1 MGKLKQYQET
11 GVQFSGMPQLTTAP
25 IQEAL
30 ASNERVNQFLSQV
43 GQTFA
48 QKANVY
54 ASEQAVKDAITN
66 PITKEQIDQAR
77 KTGDN
82 PIEQFLTGGTTYNE
96 AIKKVLGQQVAGELR
111 LELDQASSN
120 ILEMVRTG
128 EITNQG
134 QALQKLQEPISAH
147 VEFLTTI
154 DPTLAEAYGAQA
166 TASARNYLNQAD
178 TLIRNQEEE
187 KRLFNAETMRA
198 NMERDYQNYLLANPN
213 ATLEQRQQYK
223 DVISKMAR
231 DMSFSGTR
239 KQEKLAQQLAD
250 GLQFIDDGHHAK
262 AIASKYRG
270 KTIKEVMEALPKD
283 KSSEASYYMQS
294 TDKDRFAK
302 LINNELSYINSEIAA
317 RDRLAQRE
325 LKVIDDNYLAQG
337 QRIPPAMIK
346 KMYDLVEPGSELMET
361 IDVMVAQS
369 NEIEQLNKTSLTD
382 LAIERNELFDRKMD
396 PNQDLTIEETQRLKI
411 LEPYVKNM
419 TEALNR
425 DPVGLMGKRDGN
437 FQELDLNDPDLANKV
452 LSRKQLV
459 ERNADKY
466 GISDLDKDMM
476 IFTQDEVN
484 AFVNTY
490 MRGDGQTRVAMLQV
504 LDEKFGADNS
514 AALVQLVNGGLP
526 TTAELSSYFNNP
538 TLTER
543 FLSFDE
549 KDERD
554 RLKVVAQDLGTT
566 YREVRTEIANE
577 LADFRNV
584 VMLQNPFNKS
594 IATQKMD
601 NINDALTYL
610 AISEMQTGQS
620 MSNAIEKATKDL
632 KGSFQLKDTYYVPSI
647 YNGKPIDPDEV
658 IAKAERIKD
667 IHLADFNAVPFG
679 SFMDIADENERDL
692 EFRTQMVE
700 NGKWHNTPDG
710 TGLIYG
716 ITMADGSFGPI
727 QNADGKFLTFK
738 FNDASMTVPFT
749 NVDITPPK
757 GETVLERRGR
767 KTRAAERLTM
777 SADELRILEEKKAR
791 GKRVFG
797 LED

>member
-1 MGKLKQYQET
+1 MGKLKQYQES
-11 GVQFSGMPQLTTAP
+11 GVQFSGMPQLSTAP

-111 LELDQASSN
+111 LELDQASSS

-198 NMERDYQNYLLANPN
+198 NVERDYQNYLLSNPN

-270 KTIKEVMEALPKD
+270 KNINEVLNALPKD
-283 KSSEASYYMQS
+283 KSSEAGYYMQS

-325 LKVIDDNYLAQG
+325 LKIINDNYLADG
-337 QRIPPAMIK
+337 QRIPPGKIK
-346 KMYDLVEPGSELMET
+346 EMYDLVEPGSELMET
-361 IDVMVAQS
+361 IDAMVAQS
-369 NEIEQLNKTSLTD
+369 NEIEQLNKTSLPD
-382 LAIERNELFDRKMD
+382 LVMERNELFDRKID
-396 PNQDLTIEETQRLKI
+396 PNQDLDITETQRLKI

-452 LSRKQLV
+452 LARKQLV

-466 GISDLDKDMM
+466 GISDLDKDTM
-476 IFTQDEVN
+476 IFTKDEVN
-484 AFVNTY
+484 SFVNTY

-549 KDERD
+549 KEEQD
-554 RLKVVAQDLGTT
+554 RLKTVAQELGTSYT
-566 YREVRTEIANE
+566 KVREEVANQ
-577 LADFRNV
+577 LAEFRNV

-610 AISEMQTGQS
+610 TINEMQSGQS
-620 MSNAIEKATKDL
+620 MSNAVKKATDVLKD
-632 KGSFQLKDTYYVPSI
+632 SFQLKDTYYVPTI
-647 YNGKPIDPDEV
+647 YNGKPIDPDAV

-700 NGKWHNTPDG
+700 NGKWQNTADG

-738 FNDASMTVPFT
+738 FNDIDMVVPFT

-767 KTRAAERLTM
+767 RTRAAERLTM

>member
-1 MGKLKQYQET
+1 MGKLTQYQES
-11 GVQFSGMPQLTTAP
+11 GVQFSGMPQLSTAP
-25 IQEAL
+25 IQESL

-48 QKANVY
+48 EKANVY

-77 KTGDN
+77 QTGGN

-120 ILEMVRTG
+120 VLEMVRTG

-134 QALQKLQEPISAH
+134 QALQQLQEPISAH

-178 TLIRNQEEE
+178 TVIRNQEEE

-213 ATLEQRQQYK
+213 ATLEQRQQYR

-250 GLQFIDDGHHAK
+250 GLQLIDNGHSAK
-262 AIASKYRG
+262 VLAQKYKG
-270 KTIKEVMEALPKD
+270 KTINEVLEALPKD
-283 KSSEASYYMQS
+283 KSVEASDYMQS
-294 TDKDRFAK
+294 TNKDQFAK
-302 LINNELSYINSEIAA
+302 LLNNELSYINSEIAA

-425 DPVGLMGKRDGN
+425 NPVGLMGKRDGN

-452 LSRKQLV
+452 LARKQLV

-490 MRGDGQTRVAMLQV
+490 MRGDGETRVAMLQV

-620 MSNAIEKATKDL
+620 MSNAITKATKDL

-749 NVDITPPK
+749 DVDITAPK
-757 GETVLERRGR
+757 GETVIERRGR

>member
-1 MGKLKQYQET
+1 
-11 GVQFSGMPQLTTAP
+11 
-25 IQEAL
+25 
-30 ASNERVNQFLSQV
+30 
-43 GQTFA
+43 
-48 QKANVY
+48 
-54 ASEQAVKDAITN
+54 
-66 PITKEQIDQAR
+66 
-77 KTGDN
+77 
-82 PIEQFLTGGTTYNE
+82 
-96 AIKKVLGQQVAGELR
+96 
-111 LELDQASSN
+111 
-120 ILEMVRTG
+120 MVRTG

-134 QALQKLQEPISAH
+134 QALQQLQEPISAH

-178 TLIRNQEEE
+178 TVIRNQEEE
-187 KRLFNAETMRA
+187 KRVFNAEQMSA
-198 NMERDYQNYLLANPN
+198 NVERDYENFLLANPN
-213 ATLEQRQQYK
+213 ADRVKRNAYK
-223 DVISKMAR
+223 DIIRKMAR
-231 DMSFSGTR
+231 DTSFSGTR
-239 KQEKLAQQLAD
+239 KQEKLVQQLD
-250 GLQFIDDGHHAK
+250 EKLQLIDDGHSAK
-262 AIASKYRG
+262 VLAQKYKG
-270 KTIKEVMEALPKD
+270 KTISEVLEALPKD
-283 KSSEASYYMQS
+283 KSVEASDYMQS
-294 TDKDRFAK
+294 TNKDQFAK
-302 LINNELSYINSEIAA
+302 LLNNELSYINSEIAA
-317 RDRLAQRE
+317 RDRLAQRQ
-325 LKVIDDNYLAQG
+325 LKDIDDNYLAQG

-361 IDVMVAQS
+361 IDIMVTQS

-382 LAIERNELFDRKMD
+382 LAIERNELFDRRMD
-396 PNQDLTIEETQRLKI
+396 PNQDLTIEETRRLKI

-437 FQELDLNDPDLANKV
+437 FQELDLNDPDLSNKV
-452 LSRKQLV
+452 LARKQLV

-490 MRGDGQTRVAMLQV
+490 MRGDGETRVAMLQV

-514 AALVQLVNGGLP
+514 AALGQLVNGGLP

-549 KDERD
+549 KEEQD
-554 RLKVVAQDLGTT
+554 RLKTVAQELGTSYT
-566 YREVRTEIANE
+566 KVREEVANQ
-577 LADFRNV
+577 LAEFRNV
-584 VMLQNPFNKS
+584 VMLQNPLNKS

-610 AISEMQTGQS
+610 TINEMQSGQS
-620 MSNAIEKATKDL
+620 MNNAVKKATDVLKD
-632 KGSFQLKDTYYVPSI
+632 SFQLKDTYYVPTI
-647 YNGKPIDPDEV
+647 YNGKPIDPDAV
-658 IAKAERIKD
+658 IAKAELIED
-667 IHLADFNAVPFG
+667 IHLAAFNAVPPD
-679 SFMDIADENERDL
+679 SFNQIVDEKERDL

-700 NGKWHNTPDG
+700 NGRWHNTPDG
-710 TGLIYG
+710 TGLIFG
-716 ITMADGSFGPI
+716 ITLADGSFGAI

-749 NVDITPPK
+749 DVDITPPK
-757 GETVLERRGR
+757 GETVIERRGR

-777 SADELRILEEKKAR
+777 SADELRILQEKKAR